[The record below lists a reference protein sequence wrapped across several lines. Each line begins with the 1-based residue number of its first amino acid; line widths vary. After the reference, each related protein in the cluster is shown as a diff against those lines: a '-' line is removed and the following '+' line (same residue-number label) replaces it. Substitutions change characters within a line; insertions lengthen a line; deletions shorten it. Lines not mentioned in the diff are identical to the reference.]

1 MYCYFYKNKVQS
13 SRNFVKF
20 FFGLP
25 LLQNTKLR
33 IKIFNQ
39 WFFFGLYSVYIIRC
53 YSYIEMI
60 YIGMLLNLTIYV
72 LDGQAFDFA
81 REIDAYPL
89 LSIFFVTVRNAISAI
104 YISPS
109 QFFNLSHAT
118 ETRKVGI
125 VVDSASILFFHLLSF
140 LSYIYSCAL
149 SAQRLA
155 SFSSCDARDR
165 PFIHSPI
172 GLAFIHSFV

>member
-25 LLQNTKLR
+25 LLQNKKLR

-39 WFFFGLYSVYIIRC
+39 WFFFGLYSVYIRC
-53 YSYIEMI
+53 YSYIEMTC
-60 YIGMLLNLTIYV
+60 IGMLLNLTTYV

-89 LSIFFVTVRNAISAI
+89 LSIFLETVRNAISAI
-104 YISPS
+104 SFLYIS
-109 QFFNLSHAT
+109 LS
-118 ETRKVGI
+118 V
-125 VVDSASILFFHLLSF
+125 F
-140 LSYIYSCAL
+140 
-149 SAQRLA
+149 
-155 SFSSCDARDR
+155 
-165 PFIHSPI
+165 
-172 GLAFIHSFV
+172 